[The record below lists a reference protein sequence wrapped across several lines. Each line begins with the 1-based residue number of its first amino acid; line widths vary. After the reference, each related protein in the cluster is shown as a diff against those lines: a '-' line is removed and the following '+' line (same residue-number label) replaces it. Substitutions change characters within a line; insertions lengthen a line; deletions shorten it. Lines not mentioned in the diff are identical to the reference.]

1 MGTPKAQ
8 SMEYLPTF
16 TVTNEQHAGK
26 YTYTLRSF
34 FRVVG
39 MLVKRCSVSVLHP
52 TNWGSSIFPMTI
64 LECCLLE
71 SVHFP
76 CQP

>member
-1 MGTPKAQ
+1 
-8 SMEYLPTF
+8 
-16 TVTNEQHAGK
+16 
-26 YTYTLRSF
+26 
-34 FRVVG
+34 

-71 SVHFP
+71 NLGGGFKYYLFSSLFGEMIQFDYIIFFKGVETTT
-76 CQP
+76 

>member
-1 MGTPKAQ
+1 
-8 SMEYLPTF
+8 
-16 TVTNEQHAGK
+16 
-26 YTYTLRSF
+26 
-34 FRVVG
+34 

-71 SVHFP
+71 NLGGGFKYYLFSSLFGEMI
-76 CQP
+76 QFD